1 MADNN
6 SNTPALVVSAE
17 ILDAVTDVRAFNLRN
32 AESGANAA
40 IKSGGKVLPYLA
52 GIRQSIR
59 RADGEKAV
67 AAAYAI
73 KVGKA
78 HGIKQGDV
86 ATAIGVSPSMGTLYV
101 RMGLA
106 HEKGVEIGSDTWKA
120 LHSNAWANDKEV
132 GKVLTDSSKGL
143 NDVEKA
149 VEDKRARVAAA
160 EAGNGSGSGGSGSN
174 GGDGGNGSDLDLPRG
189 FNKRVEMVQAIFAGL
204 PADPTDKQWE
214 ALEGLG
220 KQFATYMRTTRAKRK
235 AAA

>member
-6 SNTPALVVSAE
+6 SNTSPAVVVSAE
-17 ILDAVTDVRAFNLRN
+17 ILDGVTDVRTFSLRN
-32 AESGANAA
+32 AEAGAKQAV
-40 IKSGGKVLPYLA
+40 KSADKVLPYLA

-59 RADGEKAV
+59 TAEGEKAV

-120 LHSNAWANDKEV
+120 LHSSAWANDKEV
-132 GKVLTDSSKGL
+132 AKVLTDSSKGL
-143 NDVEKA
+143 NDVEAA
-149 VEDKRARVAAA
+149 VEGKRARVAAA
-160 EAGNGSGSGGSGSN
+160 ESGSGSGSGGSGN

-189 FNKRVEMVQAIFAGL
+189 FNKRVEMMNAIVAGF
-204 PADPTDKQWE
+204 PSDPTDNQWKS
-214 ALEGLG
+214 LEEFS
-220 KQFATYMRTTRAKRK
+220 KSFAAYMRTTRAKRK
-235 AAA
+235 SAA